1 MGASHSRNARERAPP
16 PAERSSQRRTRDE
29 SESADEGEAPAPFPR
44 RRRLGLGR
52 SLGLR
57 RDEQEDDERTARTLA
72 RNLRRRWGRNNT
84 PQNEPDTESDAALAV
99 ERRMTMRILEHVVGR
114 MLDTPQSESNNDA
127 NTSASTSAAPTAD
140 AARPGATPTSAP
152 TPHPPIEPRS
162 LRGTLGPNMERAQ
175 RPSSAFGT
183 LLSEVLGASRGA
195 RQGTQPSASLS
206 GTSVIVQGALV
217 ARTAPSDSTQ
227 RAAQQNDAA
236 VDSSA
241 PHTNGAADTNPT
253 PATDRQTSAGQAPPA
268 PEAQPGVPHVAS
280 LEEQGEMLGRI
291 LRIATAATAAS
302 LVSNVPP
309 AAAGAS
315 AAAAAAGAAA
325 GTATTPATDLPRRA
339 ASEPS
344 TAPPAAEAP
353 AAEATPASA
362 AAPSEAAAATSAA
375 PAASSAAASSAGP
388 STASLATPASAAS
401 AAPTASTASPSRPR
415 RLGSDLFE
423 HLAALSPPA
432 RPEAPQDNAP
442 SESETMSTISRLMRE
457 ALHTSSPSSPHP
469 PAAEPHNPS
478 SAASAVLSTLE
489 HARQGHPLTQG
500 DPGTFER
507 FLYDLIQD
515 LSAAVL
521 QIDHDAATR
530 DAPPRAAPEADPA
543 VHARREGD
551 LSWGQ
556 LSFFRLFR
564 FERTAESLTPCVLV
578 GVRSLR
584 ADEQLMGSD
593 DGQAGTSRFILFVSG
608 GRYDDHHPLLTSRP
622 RDAGRDLMFMM
633 ELLGTMV
640 AMSSKPQTASAAD
653 IARSGLLRV
662 RASELPA
669 LYREGK
675 VTENT
680 SEKCLVCLEEWQ
692 EADEC
697 RVLNCHHAF
706 HAACVDQWLE
716 QSSNTCPLCTCCFES
731 GRLTAGR
738 SQAVPTAAH

>member
-16 PAERSSQRRTRDE
+16 PAERSSQRRTREE
-29 SESADEGEAPAPFPR
+29 SESADEGQATAPFPR

-57 RDEQEDDERTARTLA
+57 RDEDEDGERNVHTFA
-72 RNLRRRWGRNNT
+72 RNLRRRWGRNST
-84 PQNEPDTESDAALAV
+84 SQGEPDSDADAALAA

-114 MLDTPQSESNNDA
+114 ALD
-127 NTSASTSAAPTAD
+127 AAPTARDSVSGPRASASD
-140 AARPGATPTSAP
+140 ASSPTDTARPGAAPTSAP
-152 TPHPPIEPRS
+152 TPHPAIDPTS
-162 LRGTLGPNMERAQ
+162 LRGTMGPDAERAQ
-175 RPSSAFGT
+175 RASPLDSGAARRTSSFGT

-195 RQGTQPSASLS
+195 RQGSQPSAALP

-227 RAAQQNDAA
+227 RAARQDGTTAPGDAPGP
-236 VDSSA
+236 S
-241 PHTNGAADTNPT
+241 DTA
-253 PATDRQTSAGQAPPA
+253 ATDTAQATGAQPSAAHVPPA
-268 PEAQPGVPHVAS
+268 PEAQPGMPHVAT

-309 AAAGAS
+309 TAAGAS
-315 AAAAAAGAAA
+315 AASANTTD
-325 GTATTPATDLPRRA
+325 GTRRA
-339 ASEPS
+339 ASEPR
-344 TAPPAAEAP
+344 TAP
-353 AAEATPASA
+353 AASAT
-362 AAPSEAAAATSAA
+362 APSEASAA
-375 PAASSAAASSAGP
+375 PAAASSAATS
-388 STASLATPASAAS
+388 S
-401 AAPTASTASPSRPR
+401 AAPTAGPATDASDSPTTPTAASSGNATAPSTPGMSRDMPR
-415 RLGSDLFE
+415 LDRQLFAQ
-423 HLAALSPPA
+423 LAALSPPA
-432 RPEAPQDNAP
+432 RNETTREQAP
-442 SESETMSTISRLMRE
+442 SEPETMSTISHLMRE
-457 ALHTSSPSSPHP
+457 ALRTSSPSSPHP
-469 PAAEPHNPS
+469 SSSEPRESN

-489 HARQGHPLTQG
+489 HARQGTPLTQG
-500 DPGTFER
+500 EPGTFER

-515 LSAAVL
+515 LTAAVV
-521 QIDHDAATR
+521 QIDR
-530 DAPPRAAPEADPA
+530 DSTSRDTAPPPAPESDPA

-640 AMSSKPQTASAAD
+640 ALSSKPQTASAAD

-662 RASELPA
+662 RACELPA
-669 LYREGK
+669 LQRDGK

-692 EADEC
+692 DADEC

-716 QSSNTCPLCTCCFES
+716 QS
-731 GRLTAGR
+731 R